1 MKEKISKNLTENK
14 LPKTFLSKY
23 LKKNLKI

>member
-1 MKEKISKNLTENK
+1 MKEKISKKLIENK